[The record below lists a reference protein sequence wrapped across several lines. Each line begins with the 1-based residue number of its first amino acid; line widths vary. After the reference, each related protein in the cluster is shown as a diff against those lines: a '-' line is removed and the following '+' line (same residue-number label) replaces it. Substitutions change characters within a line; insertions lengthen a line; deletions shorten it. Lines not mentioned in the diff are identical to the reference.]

1 MKGLVWR
8 AGALN
13 PSVLW
18 ENESNIVIILT
29 KTQCFNFVAVLQA
42 TLFNNWE
49 EWNNIQKSCN
59 WSMRI
64 FCVLTLKPPHKNMHN
79 SWNWFSLSLLSCES
93 LFNLWSWCGVQ
104 RDLWISCGKFWVWC
118 LFPYH
123 ISNFLGSCIEGKRR
137 MSCWS
142 ETFLLV

>member
-8 AGALN
+8 TGTLN

-18 ENESNIVIILT
+18 ENESNIVIMLT
-29 KTQCFNFVAVLQA
+29 KTQCFNFVVVLQA

-49 EWNNIQKSCN
+49 ELNNIQKSYN
-59 WSMRI
+59 SSMRI
-64 FCVLTLKPPHKNMHN
+64 FGDLTIKPPHKNLHN
-79 SWNWFSLSLLSCES
+79 SWNRFSLSLLNCES

-104 RDLWISCGKFWVWC
+104 RDLWISCGKFWMSC
-118 LFPYH
+118 LFTYR

-137 MSCWS
+137 MSCRS